1 MDTNELI
8 TRQDHALQSL
18 MNIHKHDNPG
28 HIINKYNNFIN
39 CSCKYHVHA
48 INESL
53 VIHSSGYMTF
63 ELSPL

>member
-8 TRQDHALQSL
+8 IRQDRALQSL
-18 MNIHKHDNPG
+18 MNIHKHDNPE

-48 INESL
+48 INENL
-53 VIHSSGYMTF
+53 VIHNSRYTKF
-63 ELSPL
+63 EIIPL